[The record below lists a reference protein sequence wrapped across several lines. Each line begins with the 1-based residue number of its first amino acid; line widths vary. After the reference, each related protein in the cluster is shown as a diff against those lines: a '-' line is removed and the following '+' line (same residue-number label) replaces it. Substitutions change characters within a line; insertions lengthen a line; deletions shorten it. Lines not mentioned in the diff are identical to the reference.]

1 MAAMFV
7 RHSKV
12 GWRMS
17 ALGQKRTLQHVR
29 TMSALPLKADIGR
42 VLWNVRQLLRL
53 YVDLLLNNSRRHEEN
68 NANLT
73 IALISK
79 L

>member
-1 MAAMFV
+1 
-7 RHSKV
+7 
-12 GWRMS
+12 
-17 ALGQKRTLQHVR
+17 
-29 TMSALPLKADIGR
+29 MSALPLKADIGR

-73 IALISK
+73 IALMSK